1 MLFGVGTGTGGGGL
15 LNAIGGNG
23 AGGGQSQVAS
33 QQETNALKQIKQNPN
48 DTAAWGS
55 LLQARWT
62 SAINGTNYS
71 ATTGFTTSGRNEL
84 GKAIQAWNRYAQLT
98 PTPDPALATIAA
110 RAYVALGNYTGAASA
125 WEAETA
131 ATPTEPKGF
140 ECLAVNA
147 YAAGQVRKGD
157 LAAAKALKL
166 LPKAQQ
172 VTTKLT
178 LTQAKT
184 SSTVAK
190 NIAAQ
195 C

>member
-1 MLFGVGTGTGGGGL
+1 MLFDLRSRGRRRTVQVVYLGLAVLMGGGLVLFGVGTGTGGGGL

-84 GKAIQAWNRYAQLT
+84 GKAIQALFEPESTVDWQNISLVGFLGGFAERLV
-98 PTPDPALATIAA
+98 PSLLATFER
-110 RAYVALGNYTGAASA
+110 RAESGTSVEPDDS
-125 WEAETA
+125 
-131 ATPTEPKGF
+131 PTSPGTR
-140 ECLAVNA
+140 VPPVP
-147 YAAGQVRKGD
+147 AGGS
-157 LAAAKALKL
+157 
-166 LPKAQQ
+166 
-172 VTTKLT
+172 
-178 LTQAKT
+178 T
-184 SSTVAK
+184 SG
-190 NIAAQ
+190 
-195 C
+195 